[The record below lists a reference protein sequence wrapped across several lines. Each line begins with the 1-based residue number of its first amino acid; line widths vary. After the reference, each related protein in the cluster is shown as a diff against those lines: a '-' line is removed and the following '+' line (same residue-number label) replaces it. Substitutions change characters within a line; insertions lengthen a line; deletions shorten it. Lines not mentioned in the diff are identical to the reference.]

1 MIAPAGTD
9 ALELLFTG
17 AALLGVTF
25 LLLTS
30 IGGGQLRVRIH
41 IPLRLLRLPVSTR
54 LAHDGDAALIPLACG
69 SLALFGIGGL
79 AGQAAGYG
87 SSGQLV
93 AATLLGLFGAAFAL
107 AIFGALHRAQAPE
120 PTALRDLV
128 GRSAR
133 VTVSIGPAVRG
144 TVRLTYDG
152 SVQTLPAVA
161 ATAIARG
168 RDVVVIAVRGM
179 AVAVREKPPP
189 P

>member
-1 MIAPAGTD
+1 MIAPVGTD

-17 AALLGVTF
+17 AALLGVTL
-25 LLLTS
+25 LLLTG
-30 IGGGQLRVRIH
+30 IGGGHLRLRIH
-41 IPLRLLRLPVSTR
+41 APLPRIRLPLSR
-54 LAHDGDAALIPLACG
+54 HIAHDGDAALIPLACG
-69 SLALFGIGGL
+69 SLALSGIGGL
-79 AGQAAGYG
+79 AGRAAGYG
-87 SSGQLV
+87 SIGQLV
-93 AATLLGLFGAAFAL
+93 AATALGLFGAAFAL

-168 RDVVVIAVRGM
+168 RDVVVVAVSGM

-189 P
+189 